1 MGLKML
7 KTYVLLCNTSC
18 TEYPV
23 VIFLSSL
30 CTLLLNIIIK
40 SHCFQH
46 ALITMYCER
55 WHLLCMYIYIYI
67 NVYTYDCCCE
77 NPCYHISFINTFQ
90 FYCPMAFI
98 SHWYEL
104 SSVIIF
110 SCCSNIILQYFS
122 NIMSHMFIHYCFYPC
137 HVEQH
142 RSVIAGYLGIFH
154 LYVVVH
160 PRNRKWFMN
169 PIYIHNPYIY
179 VRVVCI
185 CICICVC
192 VCVCICICI

>member
-1 MGLKML
+1 MQHLMSRIFCRHFSIIVLYTSAQYHHKVSLYSTCADYNVLWKM
-7 KTYVLLCNTSC
+7 TIIMYV
-18 TEYPV
+18 
-23 VIFLSSL
+23 
-30 CTLLLNIIIK
+30 
-40 SHCFQH
+40 
-46 ALITMYCER
+46 
-55 WHLLCMYIYIYI
+55 YIYIY
-67 NVYTYDCCCE
+67 VYTYDCCCE
-77 NPCYHISFINTFQ
+77 NPCYHVSVINTFQ

-169 PIYIHNPYIY
+169 PIYIYTQSIYRYVLYVYVYVYI
-179 VRVVCI
+179 
-185 CICICVC
+185 
-192 VCVCICICI
+192 

>member
-1 MGLKML
+1 MRWLQ
-7 KTYVLLCNTSC
+7 C
-18 TEYPV
+18 TVKDDNYHV
-23 VIFLSSL
+23 
-30 CTLLLNIIIK
+30 C
-40 SHCFQH
+40 
-46 ALITMYCER
+46 
-55 WHLLCMYIYIYI
+55 IYIY
-67 NVYTYDCCCE
+67 VYTYDCCCE
-77 NPCYHISFINTFQ
+77 NPCYHVSVINTFQ

-169 PIYIHNPYIY
+169 PIYIYTQSIYRYVLYVYVYVYI
-179 VRVVCI
+179 
-185 CICICVC
+185 
-192 VCVCICICI
+192 

>member
-1 MGLKML
+1 ML

-18 TEYPV
+18 PEYSV
-23 VIFLSSL
+23 VILLSSF

-40 SHCFQH
+40 SHCMQH

-55 WHLLCMYIYIYI
+55 WQLSCMYIYIY
-67 NVYTYDCCCE
+67 VYTYDCCCE
-77 NPCYHISFINTFQ
+77 NPCYHVSVINTFQ

-169 PIYIHNPYIY
+169 PIYIYTQSIYRYVLYVYVYVYI
-179 VRVVCI
+179 
-185 CICICVC
+185 
-192 VCVCICICI
+192 

>member
-1 MGLKML
+1 MQHLMSRIFCRHFSIIVLYTSAQYHHKVSLYATCADYNVLWKM
-7 KTYVLLCNTSC
+7 TIIMYV
-18 TEYPV
+18 
-23 VIFLSSL
+23 
-30 CTLLLNIIIK
+30 
-40 SHCFQH
+40 
-46 ALITMYCER
+46 
-55 WHLLCMYIYIYI
+55 YIYIYI
-67 NVYTYDCCCE
+67 YVYTYDCCCE
-77 NPCYHISFINTFQ
+77 NPCYHVSVINTFQ

-169 PIYIHNPYIY
+169 PIYIYTQSIYRYVLYVYVYVYIY
-179 VRVVCI
+179 I
-185 CICICVC
+185 
-192 VCVCICICI
+192 